1 MNPFLLFF
9 VYSVLNVLRDEDREL
24 IRKEKRNGE

>member
-9 VYSVLNVLRDEDREL
+9 VYSVLNVLRGEDREL